1 MRLRVALPLI
11 FGLVLRCAVAA
22 PEGKVPQI
30 ALKDL
35 NGQKQ
40 QLSALRGNIVVLNFW
55 ATWCVPC
62 LHELPLFSRLQE
74 SYGGKVRFIA
84 VSIDEKKKPAEIASF
99 LSKHDV
105 KLETWAGA
113 TTDTMA
119 KVGFG
124 DIVPS
129 TLILDQEGEAI
140 TRITGEARE
149 EDIRSR
155 VDWLLNGRQGQAPER
170 ALNRS

>member
-1 MRLRVALPLI
+1 MRSRVVLPLI
-11 FGLVLRCAVAA
+11 FGVVLRCSVVAPA
-22 PEGKVPQI
+22 ETVPQI

-40 QLSALRGNIVVLNFW
+40 RLNDLRGNIVVLNFW

-74 SYGGKVRFIA
+74 SYAGKVRFIA

-99 LSKHDV
+99 LSKHEV

-119 KVGFG
+119 KVGLG

-129 TLILDQEGEAI
+129 TLILDQAGEVI

-155 VDWLLNGRQGQAPER
+155 VDWLLSGRVGAAPER
-170 ALNRS
+170 KLNRS